1 MRFVLT
7 LIGAAPDPRLADV
20 AAAVCEALKI
30 AAEPVWLAA
39 AEACDVFLDTE
50 EPDAIERVARATI
63 GATRVDLLL
72 QPVTGR
78 RKRLLVADLESTIIE
93 NEMLDEL
100 GSILGIGSRV
110 AEITRRAMNGEID
123 FAEALAARVGL
134 LAGTET
140 CTLAEA
146 AARIRLTPGAK
157 SLVAT
162 MRANGATTA
171 LVTGGFTTFADH
183 IAAKLGFD
191 RVVAN
196 RLEIAEGRLTGRM
209 VPPIVTGETK
219 RQTLLALAGQ
229 FDLPPAATLAIGDG
243 ANDLAMLDVAGLGV
257 AFHAKPAVAAI
268 ARARF
273 NHADL
278 TGLLYAQG
286 YRKVDFAAEA
296 GAR

>member
-7 LIGAAPDPRLADV
+7 LIGAGPDQRLPGLAS
-20 AAAVCEALKI
+20 AVCEELKI
-30 AAEPVWLAA
+30 ATEPVWLAT
-39 AEACDVFLDTE
+39 AEACDVFLDTD
-50 EPDAIERVARATI
+50 EPEAIERVVRAII
-63 GATRVDLLL
+63 GATPVDLLL

-100 GSILGIGSRV
+100 GSILGIGSRI

-140 CTLAEA
+140 RVLAGA
-146 AARIRLTPGAK
+146 ATRIRLTPGAK

-183 IAAKLGFD
+183 IGAKLGFD

-196 RLEIAEGRLTGRM
+196 RLEIAEGRLTGR
-209 VPPIVTGETK
+209 VSPPIVTGNTK
-219 RQTLLALAGQ
+219 RQTLLALAREL
-229 FDLPPAATLAIGDG
+229 DLPPAATLAIGDG
-243 ANDLAMLDVAGLGV
+243 ANDLAMLNAAGLGV
-257 AFHAKPAVAAI
+257 AFHAKPAVAAV
-268 ARARF
+268 ARARLDY
-273 NHADL
+273 ADL

-286 YRKVDFAAEA
+286 YRKIDFAA
-296 GAR
+296 

>member
-7 LIGAAPDPRLADV
+7 LIGAGPDQRLPDV
-20 AAAVCEALKI
+20 AGAVCAALES
-30 AAEPVWLAA
+30 ATGPVWLAR
-39 AEACDVFLDTE
+39 AEACDIFAVAPAPGT
-50 EPDAIERVARATI
+50 IERIARNI
-63 GATRVDLLL
+63 VGDEPIDVLL

-78 RKRLLVADLESTIIE
+78 RKRLLIADLESTIIE

-100 GSILGIGSRV
+100 GAILGIGPLI

-134 LAGTET
+134 LTGIET
-140 CTLAEA
+140 RVLAEA
-146 AARIRLTPGAK
+146 AVRIRLTPGAK
-157 SLVAT
+157 SLLAT

-171 LVTGGFTTFADH
+171 LVTGGFTVFADH

-209 VPPIVTGETK
+209 VSPIVTGDTK
-219 RQTLLALAGQ
+219 RQTLLALAGE
-229 FDLPPAATLAIGDG
+229 LGLRPAETLAIGDG
-243 ANDLAMLDVAGLGV
+243 ANDLAMLNVAGLGV
-257 AFHAKPAVAAI
+257 AFHAKPAIAAVV
-268 ARARF
+268 RARLGY
-273 NHADL
+273 ADL

-286 YRKVDFAAEA
+286 YRKIDFAV
-296 GAR
+296 